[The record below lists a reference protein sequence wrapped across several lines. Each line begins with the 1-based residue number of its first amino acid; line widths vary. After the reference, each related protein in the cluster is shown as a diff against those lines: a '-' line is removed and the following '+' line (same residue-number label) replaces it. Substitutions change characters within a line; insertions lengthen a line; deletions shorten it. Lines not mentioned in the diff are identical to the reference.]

1 MRTIDI
7 VAVLRQRFPGI
18 LVPDGAD
25 VPLTINIDASKVRAL
40 LCLDAL
46 SVWLC
51 CCTPGISGDVT
62 LLVSVPA
69 WNMMAFR
76 CLTMGD
82 ADRRPCHPC
91 RRLRGS
97 WG

>member
-40 LCLDAL
+40 LCLDVCL

-51 CCTPGISGDVT
+51 RCTPGIAGDVT

-69 WNMMAFR
+69 WNMEYDGLSVFDHGR
-76 CLTMGD
+76 C
-82 ADRRPCHPC
+82 
-91 RRLRGS
+91 
-97 WG
+97 